1 MNEGLLAQG
10 QATPQNQEQFDIF
23 IANGVNIIHE
33 QKTTD
38 AILNQIQKN
47 PDPVDAIAKAT
58 LMVINRLEDS
68 ALSNGVKVED
78 SVKIAGANQLMGE
91 IINLTES
98 AGMKPLVD
106 EQKYQAF
113 SLAVSMY
120 LDRSVKSGKMTKEQ
134 LVQMGQEAQQ
144 SPEGQEIAQQMQQ
157 GRPQQM
163 QQQAPMQGG
172 V

>member
-10 QATPQNQEQFDIF
+10 QATPKNQEQFDIF

-58 LMVINRLEDS
+58 LMVITRLEES
-68 ALSNGVKVED
+68 AIANGIKVED

-91 IINLTES
+91 IINITES
-98 AGMKPLVD
+98 SGMEPLVE
-106 EQKYQAF
+106 EQRYQAF
-113 SLAVSMY
+113 SLAISMY
-120 LDRSVKSGKMTKEQ
+120 LDRSVKSGKITKEQ
-134 LVQMGQEAQQ
+134 LAQMSQGAQQ
-144 SPEGQEIAQQMQQ
+144 TPEGQEIAQRMQQ
-157 GRPQQM
+157 GNPQQM
-163 QQQAPMQGG
+163 VPQGG